1 MGRMLLILI
10 MGGGMLFSLAN
21 LNINNSIVNM
31 STNTIQEYEKTQAK
45 DFARSGIDIA
55 IKNLTIDTTYT
66 GDYNKALTNGSVTII
81 VENTTSQFYNGNN
94 VSLVSARLITSI
106 GFVGGQTD
114 TIRTVIQLPTSSSNP
129 VVPPF
134 LNYAVAMGGNMTLN
148 GNVSIRDNNNPQLN
162 ANIHTNSNFQMNGNN
177 TITGFL
183 TYSGTAT
190 SNPSSRLKTNIV
202 PNQNPQNLP
211 STSQA
216 PNVNMPSFNP
226 DNYKGQAG
234 QTYSSN
240 ANLNGEI
247 TLGTKS
253 NPEIIY
259 VNGDLNLSGNTTI
272 SGYGMFIVKGNILV
286 NGNVTTNS
294 SDDNESEDNSS
305 SVNSSVGLY
314 CTGDLNANGN
324 VKLNAQI
331 YTGGN
336 VNLNGNVTL
345 YGSVTASGVVNF
357 NGNNKVYYIPS
368 NAALTKPFWPQN
380 NNSNNSTR
388 PSVMSYLE

>member
-21 LNINNSIVNM
+21 LNINNSIVSM
-31 STNTIQEYEKTQAK
+31 STNTITEYQRTQAK
-45 DFARSGIDIA
+45 DFARSGIEIA
-55 IKNLTIDTTYT
+55 EKNLTLDTTYT
-66 GDYNKALTNGSVTII
+66 GENNKQLSNGSVSII
-81 VENTTSQFYNGNN
+81 VSNTSSQFYNGNN
-94 VSLVSARLITSI
+94 VSLISARLITSI
-106 GFVGGQTD
+106 GLVGGQTD
-114 TIRTVIQLPTSSSNP
+114 TIRTVVQLPTSSSNP

-148 GNVSIRDNNNPQLN
+148 GNVNIKDNNNPQLN
-162 ANIHTNSNFQMNGNN
+162 ANIHTNSNFQMNGNSS
-177 TITGFL
+177 ITGFL

-202 PNQNPQNLP
+202 PNNNPNNLA

-216 PNVNMPSFNP
+216 PNVNMPAFNP

-253 NPEIIY
+253 NPEIVY

-286 NGNVTTNS
+286 NGNIKTNNS
-294 SDDNESEDNSS
+294 SEDDDESESS
-305 SVNSSVGLY
+305 SSNSSVGLY
-314 CTGDLNANGN
+314 CSGDLNATGN
-324 VKLNAQI
+324 IKLNAQI

-336 VNLNGNVTL
+336 VNLNGNVTII
-345 YGSVTASGVVNF
+345 GSVSAAGVVNF
-357 NGNNKVYYIPS
+357 NGNNNIYYIPA
-368 NAALTKPFWPQN
+368 NAALTNPFWPQN
-380 NNSNNSTR
+380 NNSNNSKR
-388 PSVMSYLE
+388 PSVLSYLE